1 MSGNGNYCKI
11 AIQITITHFLP
22 HLPISTLCE
31 QSVVSDVDG
40 VRFAVFP
47 EVEPNENAR
56 GIVFE
61 EDVVVVD
68 GTVHEAT
75 SPKENVGGFGE
86 ADDSVDGACPNSML
100 NSLFGVKVDCL
111 IVLRLGEAGCTVLSV
126 FDGTSEKTV
135 DGEENRRKDRCLA

>member
-1 MSGNGNYCKI
+1 MGTVITVKLLYRV
-11 AIQITITHFLP
+11 TITHLLP
-22 HLPISTLCE
+22 HLLISILCE
-31 QSVVSDVDG
+31 QSVVSNVDG

-56 GIVFE
+56 GIVSE
-61 EDVVVVD
+61 VVVVVVD
-68 GTVHEAT
+68 RTIHEAT

-86 ADDSVDGACPNSML
+86 ADDSADRACPSLML
-100 NSLFGVKVDCL
+100 NSLFGVEVDGS
-111 IVLRLGEAGCTVLSV
+111 IVLRLDEAGCTVISV